1 MGFLRS
7 SVRHK
12 GMLQRFIFA
21 NFSKDRYQRAQHK
34 RDFGNYCRP
43 GDPLEKRIEIQV
55 SSVDLREAVCLYGRE
70 FRRWTIAELVER
82 LKNLGVSASRA
93 GVTAALSELA
103 LELELSGSSA
113 VAPARTRDR
122 MDPGAQIR
130 ALKTS
135 FWRQRAPRK
144 RGKDTFRGA

>member
-21 NFSKDRYQRAQHK
+21 NFSKDRYQRAQYK

-82 LKNLGVSASRA
+82 LKNLGVCASRA
-93 GVTAALSELA
+93 SVTKMRELLA
-103 LELELSGSSA
+103 VVDGYRESAQSWRELLQQLKRMGLPPHRSWPSA
-113 VAPARTRDR
+113 TVRL
-122 MDPGAQIR
+122 DPG
-130 ALKTS
+130 S
-135 FWRQRAPRK
+135 PCRK
-144 RGKDTFRGA
+144 NMAR